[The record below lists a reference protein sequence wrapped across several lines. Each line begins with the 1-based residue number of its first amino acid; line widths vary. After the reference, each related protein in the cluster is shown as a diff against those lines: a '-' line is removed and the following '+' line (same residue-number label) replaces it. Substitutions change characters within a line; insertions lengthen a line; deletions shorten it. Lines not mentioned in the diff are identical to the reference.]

1 MSFHTIS
8 HGIQKWYGT
17 YRILSYLLLVE
28 ALEMLLFGFALLLT
42 LEALLPG
49 LISFRLNL
57 AKPFIAIILLL
68 ALTSF
73 LGSRLGIS
81 FPMEPKKRGLQ
92 SWFGITWLA
101 FLLTFSAIRFPS
113 WIVPI
118 IITSFFA
125 LSYLCWKIIL
135 RRSAA

>member
-8 HGIQKWYGT
+8 HGIRKWYGA
-17 YRILSYLLLVE
+17 YRILSYLLLLE
-28 ALEMLLFGFALLLT
+28 ALEMLLFGFAFLLT

-49 LISFRLNL
+49 LVSFRLNL
-57 AKPFIAIILLL
+57 AKPFIIIILLL

-73 LGSRLGIS
+73 LGYRLGIS
-81 FPMEPKKRGLQ
+81 FPMEPKKRGVR
-92 SWFGITWLA
+92 SWIGITWLA

-113 WIVPI
+113 WITPI

-125 LSYLCWKIIL
+125 LSYLFWKIIL
-135 RRSAA
+135 RKSDE